1 MKIKSNSD
9 YIPAPQGLFESV
21 CVDVEDL
28 GMVDGM
34 YGPKH
39 KLRVIWELSEK
50 MADGR
55 PFTVSQRYTASLHKQ
70 STLFSHLTSWR
81 GRPFTKDEMR
91 EFEMDNVIGASCQ
104 LLVKHTDRDGIIY
117 ANVTDVLPAKAP
129 IKASGKHVRMKD
141 RPGYKAPVMEES
153 TSQTDSGPDLENDS
167 IPF

>member
-70 STLFSHLTSWR
+70 STLFRHLTSWR

-91 EFEMDNVIGASCQ
+91 EFEMDNVIGAPCL
-104 LLVKHTDRDGIIY
+104 LLVKHAEKDGATY
-117 ANVTDVLPAKAP
+117 ANVADVLPSKAA
-129 IKASGKHVRMKD
+129 IKPSGKHTRVKD
-141 RPGYKAPVMEES
+141 RPGYKAPVMEEAVL
-153 TSQTDSGPDLENDS
+153 QPDVEQSDG